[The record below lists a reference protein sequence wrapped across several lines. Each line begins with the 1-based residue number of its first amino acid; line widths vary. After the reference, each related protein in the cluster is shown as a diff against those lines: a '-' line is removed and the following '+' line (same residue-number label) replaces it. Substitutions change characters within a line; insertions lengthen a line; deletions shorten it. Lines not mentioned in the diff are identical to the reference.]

1 MQDTRTLSG
10 ERAKPLSGSETVM
23 APHPDAA
30 TNPLKQK
37 KKVVKSTKN
46 PTKKKHRKEKRKTRK
61 KNEKRLHKKLHTKTQ
76 KHHSYQTETRRSKV
90 TISKKKH
97 SHF

>member
-61 KNEKRLHKKLHTKTQ
+61 KNENKTPQ
-76 KHHSYQTETRRSKV
+76 EIAH
-90 TISKKKH
+90 
-97 SHF
+97 